1 MNGWIRLK
9 PCYSTA
15 DSKDFTPTNRS
26 RGRLGKQRSLLRQ
39 VSLREDVASE
49 PNLSN
54 SEAESSVA
62 GSTVSIN
69 VGGLRGGGG
78 GSPRSLTA
86 ANLLR
91 KSGICESCVQVR

>member
-1 MNGWIRLK
+1 M
-9 PCYSTA
+9 
-15 DSKDFTPTNRS
+15 
-26 RGRLGKQRSLLRQ
+26 
-39 VSLREDVASE
+39 SLREDVASE

-54 SEAESSVA
+54 SEADSSVA

-78 GSPRSLTA
+78 GGSLRSMAA